1 MEVGQ
6 VPGAMRPIRELDN
19 DEFFERFQC
28 DRLTANVLGSR
39 LRYVVQHMCTGLLQ
53 TAFSMIIRD
62 WYDFAASVSG
72 PRSLD
77 YPMPAVSNSLML
89 FLGTMAEAL
98 RNSVEEFGVDRLQPG
113 DVLVANDPY
122 KIGNHPNDVCFIRP
136 IFHGGSE
143 PVAFVS
149 LRAHLQDVGGVVPA
163 GFSGT
168 KRNVYENGLVMSPR
182 LLYRDDEPVLETWNL
197 LFDNARWAELL
208 VSDINSVHGA
218 LQLGEKLIVETID
231 RYGLDAFHGA
241 VRYACDLSYEA
252 MANSIAELPD
262 GVYQGED
269 LLDGDAVDDTE
280 QYRVKVKVKVSGDR
294 LEVDFSGTSRQARTS
309 VNAGWLDT
317 KTGVSI
323 ALMFLLAPTS
333 AFTSGAL
340 RNVDIVLPDSTYI
353 SAAPPDGAIMLFFE
367 SVVTIVSAVFRALS
381 LPLGEGAVGGD
392 FGSLSLHNVSGV
404 DAGGQPWASMA
415 QLGGE
420 HGPWAGTK
428 DADGDSFMVF
438 YPANNIDPATEA
450 IESDIPVVVLRK
462 EYVPDTAGPGLHRG
476 GAAVVHDTLY
486 FSGGEHYSMPL
497 HFRNPSGFGVW
508 GGGTGRAGGVWA
520 WEGDG
525 KAPGRNE
532 VTPPALG
539 PGAYVDA
546 VPVAGVFDPETKE
559 PDGDGEYFSFAR
571 VPTWSTDPGAMFRYI
586 TNGGGGWGAPLE
598 RDIDAVLADVRDEYF
613 SAGAAR
619 EVFGVVVEGDPRAD
633 PEGLTVDRAASEELR
648 RQMAAGS

>member
-6 VPGAMRPIRELDN
+6 IPGARRPIRELDN
-19 DEFFERFQC
+19 DEFLERFQC
-28 DRLTANVLGSR
+28 DRLTANVLASR

-62 WYDFAASVSG
+62 WYDFAASISG

-89 FLGTMAEAL
+89 FLGTMAEAV
-98 RNSVEEFGVDRLQPG
+98 RNSVEEFGIERLKPG

-136 IFHGGSE
+136 IFRDGDEE
-143 PVAFVS
+143 PVAFVT
-149 LRAHLQDVGGVVPA
+149 LRAHLQDIGGVVPA

-168 KRNVYENGLVMSPR
+168 KKNVYENGLVMSPR
-182 LLYRDDEPVLETWNL
+182 LLYSGDEPVLETWNL
-197 LFDNARWAELL
+197 FFDNARWAELL
-208 VSDINSVHGA
+208 VSDIGSVHGA
-218 LQLGEKLIVETID
+218 LQLGEKLILETID
-231 RYGLDAFHGA
+231 RYGVDAFHGA
-241 VRYACDLSYEA
+241 VRYACDLSSEA
-252 MANSIAELPD
+252 MSNAIAELPD
-262 GVYQGED
+262 GVFEGED

-280 QYRVKVKVKVSGDR
+280 QYRVKVRVKVAGDR

-381 LPLGEGAVGGD
+381 LPLGEHAVGGD

-404 DAGGQPWASMA
+404 DADGQPWASMA

-420 HGPWAGTK
+420 HGPWAGTEE
-428 DADGDSFMVF
+428 ADGDSFMVF
-438 YPANNIDPATEA
+438 YPANNIDPATES
-450 IESDIPVVVLRK
+450 IESDVPVVVLRK
-462 EYVPDTAGPGLHRG
+462 EYLPDTAGPGLHRG

-486 FSGGEHYSMPL
+486 LSAGEHYSMPL

-508 GGGTGRAGGVWA
+508 GGGTGKPGGVWA

-525 KAPGRNE
+525 KAPGRGE
-532 VTPPALG
+532 VVPPPLG

-546 VPVAGVFDPETKE
+546 VPVAGVLDPETKE
-559 PDGDGEYFSFAR
+559 PDESGEYFSFAR
-571 VPTWSTDPGAMFRYI
+571 VPTWSTDPGAMFRYV

-598 RDIDAVLADVRDEYF
+598 RDVEAVLADVRDEYF
-613 SAGAAR
+613 TVEAAR
-619 EVFGVVVEGDPRAD
+619 EIFGVAVIGDPHTD
-633 PEGLTVDRAASEELR
+633 PEGLAIDREATAELR
-648 RQMAAGS
+648 RQASA